1 MTTYV
6 SQSIEG
12 VNLSAI
18 YTAYDQTAASS
29 STNSPDNPGP
39 QFTPGTEVVATDGS
53 IWMFVKVATSATL
66 AQYNCVGV
74 DITAFTATPTLGGA
88 TYEATKKRVGFY
100 QNSTSATA
108 GQYCWVMLS
117 GAPTVLI
124 AASAAK
130 AVQLYTTDTSGV
142 LDDGIATGS
151 QYPVRNVFLL
161 TTSGSTAS
169 NGVANA
175 PWPAFGPQ
183 TALI

>member
-1 MTTYV
+1 MTTYIT
-6 SQSIEG
+6 QSIEG
-12 VNLSAI
+12 VNLSSI
-18 YTAYDQTAASS
+18 YTAYDQTAATSS
-29 STNSPDNPGP
+29 SNDPSNPGP
-39 QFTPGTEVVATDGS
+39 PFTLGTEVVCTDGS

-66 AQYNCVGV
+66 VLYNVVGV
-74 DITAFTATPTLGGA
+74 DITLFTATPTVGGA

-100 QNSTSATA
+100 QNTVSATA

-117 GAPTVLI
+117 GAPTILI

-130 AVQLYTTDTSGV
+130 AVQLYTTNTSGV
-142 LDDGIATGS
+142 LDDAIATGS
-151 QYPVRNVFLL
+151 QYPVRNVYLL

-183 TALI
+183 TDLS